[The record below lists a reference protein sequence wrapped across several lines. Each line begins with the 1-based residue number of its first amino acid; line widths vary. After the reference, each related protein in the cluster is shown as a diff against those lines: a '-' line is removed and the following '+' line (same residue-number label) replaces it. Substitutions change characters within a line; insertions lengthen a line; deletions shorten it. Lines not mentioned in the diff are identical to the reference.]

1 MKNLLLLLMIAFTL
15 VSCESKKSIT
25 DDISKLKIDRI
36 SLRNSVDSLNNSKDE
51 KTAQISVLNEKIKEL
66 GIYASGKTPKYILT
80 LHLKQTHFSLSI
92 TKHIKDAANAIDFEL
107 PVDKDFYN
115 SVEIGTNIVDEFRT
129 GSLILSGSFG
139 DWEMTVKGKNIK

>member
-36 SLRNSVDSLNNSKDE
+36 SLRNSVDSLNNTKDE